1 MIQVKWDETVCIHSA
16 NCVKKLPNVFK
27 VENGQFVIDESGAS
41 EDAIRAVVAECPS
54 GAVKLDQTRRLA
66 VMEDPTKII
75 AVVRG
80 ASNVEIQAIFRALT
94 DKWLPDV
101 RLAGLV
107 AENHGLAGRHCQA
120 GYLRNLTTGARY
132 SIFHDLGP
140 GMAMCHLDGVGAVA
154 AAAAVQSDIAA
165 GCDLVLLNKFGKL
178 EIAGD
183 GLVSA
188 FRAAITAGLP
198 LLTSVSPAHDE
209 AWRRFVDREFA
220 VLPADPA
227 AIDLWRHAVQT
238 QTQRSLRIERLAL

>member
-1 MIQVKWDETVCIHSA
+1 
-16 NCVKKLPNVFK
+16 
-27 VENGQFVIDESGAS
+27 
-41 EDAIRAVVAECPS
+41 
-54 GAVKLDQTRRLA
+54 
-66 VMEDPTKII
+66 MEDTTKII

-80 ASNVEIQAIFRALT
+80 APNAEIQVILRALA
-94 DKWLPDV
+94 DKWRPDV

-107 AENHGLAGRHCQA
+107 AEDHGLAGRHCQA
-120 GYLRNLTTGARY
+120 GYLRNLTTGARF

-140 GMAMCHLDGVGAVA
+140 GVAMCHLDGIGA
-154 AAAAVQSDIAA
+154 AAAAAGVESDIAA

-183 GLVSA
+183 GLASA

-209 AWRRFVDREFA
+209 AWRRFVGREFA

-227 AIDLWRHAVQT
+227 AIDLWRHTVQT
-238 QTQRSLRIERLAL
+238 KIRPSVRVERRLAL

>member
-1 MIQVKWDETVCIHSA
+1 
-16 NCVKKLPNVFK
+16 
-27 VENGQFVIDESGAS
+27 
-41 EDAIRAVVAECPS
+41 
-54 GAVKLDQTRRLA
+54 
-66 VMEDPTKII
+66 
-75 AVVRG
+75 
-80 ASNVEIQAIFRALT
+80 
-94 DKWLPDV
+94 
-101 RLAGLV
+101 
-107 AENHGLAGRHCQA
+107 
-120 GYLRNLTTGARY
+120 
-132 SIFHDLGP
+132 
-140 GMAMCHLDGVGAVA
+140 MCHLDGVGAVA
-154 AAAAVQSDIAA
+154 AAATVQSDIAA

-238 QTQRSLRIERLAL
+238 QTQPSLRIERLAL